1 MGRDRDG
8 HVRNLEPLARAL
20 CENSSDISL
29 DMITGED
36 IMNCLEKSD
45 GHTFHYCDGNKE
57 NGWPGI
63 KHLLKRKKQSNVVRT
78 RTIEEISSGDDAS
91 QGTQP
96 TVSSLES
103 WGLGEDSDY

>member
-1 MGRDRDG
+1 
-8 HVRNLEPLARAL
+8 
-20 CENSSDISL
+20 
-29 DMITGED
+29 MITGED

-45 GHTFHYCDGNKE
+45 GHRFYYCDGNKE